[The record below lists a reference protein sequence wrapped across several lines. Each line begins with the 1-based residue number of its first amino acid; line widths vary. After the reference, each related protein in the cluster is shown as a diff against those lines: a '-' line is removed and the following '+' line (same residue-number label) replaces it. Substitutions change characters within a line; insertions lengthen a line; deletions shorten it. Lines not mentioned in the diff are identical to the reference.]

1 MFEEEL
7 LLLETVLV
15 SIFTTLG
22 GLTAVSMII
31 KTALKRLT
39 TKAIEKIQI
48 AEDTN
53 KLNVETSDKLQRGLI
68 NFQENVDVKIDK
80 LTQEL
85 YLVSQELKAF
95 RNDVADILEESYF
108 GEDIEDIEDDIS
120 NDDL

>member
-68 NFQENVDVKIDK
+68 SFQENIDVKIDK

-108 GEDIEDIEDDIS
+108 GEDEEDIVDEID
-120 NDDL
+120 NGDL